1 MINAVSAATAIA
13 ALSAAMAAA
22 AASNHGGGSSRNLS
36 EATLLPGSSASSSSN
51 HSGTGSRRNHSGLL
65 AVDHLPLQLTTAK
78 VDLELEID
86 IQLLT
91 NGYDGTTPTGGAENA
106 QFLPLFGIA
115 MKQ

>member
-22 AASNHGGGSSRNLS
+22 AASNHGGGGGGNNRNLS
-36 EATLLPGSSASSSSN
+36 EATLLPGSSSN
-51 HSGTGSRRNHSGLL
+51 HSDTGSRRNHSGLL

-91 NGYDGTTPTGGAENA
+91 NGYDGTTVS
-106 QFLPLFGIA
+106 
-115 MKQ
+115 